1 MLKGIYFLETNS
13 SVLSDMEGCFTI
25 NDAFVY
31 KGGCGVIRE
40 AVKQLEKMQDIS
52 FIVISDRLI
61 DGTCEE
67 ALEQLSTISA
77 QMIVATSTKDEL
89 MRTRLAKRAKLL
101 PYPYSY
107 EELDALLKK
116 ICGSSSYE
124 DGEIEDIANSD
135 ISRDVDNPFSAGK
148 NAEDTSEP
156 ESVIRKSSFQ
166 DRLKDVQLSKTSER
180 AGRMMPQHT
189 VVIYNQKGGV
199 GKSTIAKELSIAM
212 TCLSIQKGKELYRPK
227 VCLCDLDLDSSD
239 ISSLLGLP
247 LEPNIK
253 QWSDD
258 ISKQYEKAKK
268 RINLL
273 GYKFVLSLPTNNYFD
288 GYEYPLDKL
297 VSNEKEAIHFSLSGH
312 ILDGYRNL
320 YQEKTA
326 IADIKIDQ
334 SYYDS
339 YVSVLGIIKNIKQ
352 RTTKKGSQMAFLSLE
367 DETGELE
374 GVIFPKDFEKIK
386 NNYLK
391 FVNLPVIFD
400 GKLQHENKDGED
412 KFSLIISSIKIIDSP
427 TKVYIHNNSNIN
439 KEFVEK
445 LSSNNGISEV
455 IVVDTQRTKI
465 RILPFKINLE
475 KSKVILKEYNIDYII
490 V

>member
-40 AVKQLEKMQDIS
+40 AVKQLEKMQDVS

-77 QMIVATSTKDEL
+77 QMIVATSTRDEL

-148 NAEDTSEP
+148 KVEDTPEP
-156 ESVIRKSSFQ
+156 GPVLRKSSFQ

-180 AGRMMPQHT
+180 AGRMTPQHT

-199 GKSTIAKELSIAM
+199 GKSTIAKELAIAM

-268 RINLL
+268 MDTVFFSEWDIKQNYLQQHESGLYVLTAPEIKTEGITINYRTVSTIIENLKLCEFDVIIVDTGANILDYTISAILAATDILALSTCDVVSAKRIDGVLEDILSNVDGFDRNKMKLL
-273 GYKFVLSLPTNNYFD
+273 INRYDSAFNITP
-288 GYEYPLDKL
+288 E
-297 VSNEKEAIHFSLSGH
+297 ELSG
-312 ILDGYRNL
+312 
-320 YQEKTA
+320 
-326 IADIKIDQ
+326 
-334 SYYDS
+334 
-339 YVSVLGIIKNIKQ
+339 VL
-352 RTTKKGSQMAFLSLE
+352 QMPLI
-367 DETGELE
+367 
-374 GVIFPKDFEKIK
+374 GVIPDCREIT
-386 NNYLK
+386 N
-391 FVNLPVIFD
+391 V
-400 GKLQHENKDGED
+400 
-412 KFSLIISSIKIIDSP
+412 
-427 TKVYIHNNSNIN
+427 
-439 KEFVEK
+439 
-445 LSSNNGISEV
+445 NNGGNSV
-455 IVVDTQRTKI
+455 FYGNTRNGDKQKAFANAVRTVAKRLLELDI
-465 RILPFKINLE
+465 GEHTAVTSFEENREPRLFDFLFKR
-475 KSKVILKEYNIDYII
+475 K
-490 V
+490 

>member
-40 AVKQLEKMQDIS
+40 AVKQLEKMQDVS

-77 QMIVATSTKDEL
+77 QMIVATSTRDEL

-148 NAEDTSEP
+148 KAEDTSEPEP

-180 AGRMMPQHT
+180 AGRMTPQHT

-199 GKSTIAKELSIAM
+199 GKSTIAKELAIAM

-268 RINLL
+268 MDTVFFSEWDIKQNYLQQHESGLYVLTAPEIKTEGITINYRTVSTIIENLKLCEFDVIIVDTGANILDYTISAILAATDILALSTCDVVSAKRIDGVLEDILSNVDAFDRNKMKLL
-273 GYKFVLSLPTNNYFD
+273 INRYDPAFNITP
-288 GYEYPLDKL
+288 E
-297 VSNEKEAIHFSLSGH
+297 ELSG
-312 ILDGYRNL
+312 
-320 YQEKTA
+320 
-326 IADIKIDQ
+326 
-334 SYYDS
+334 
-339 YVSVLGIIKNIKQ
+339 VL
-352 RTTKKGSQMAFLSLE
+352 QMPLI
-367 DETGELE
+367 
-374 GVIFPKDFEKIK
+374 GVIPDCREIT
-386 NNYLK
+386 N
-391 FVNLPVIFD
+391 V
-400 GKLQHENKDGED
+400 
-412 KFSLIISSIKIIDSP
+412 
-427 TKVYIHNNSNIN
+427 
-439 KEFVEK
+439 
-445 LSSNNGISEV
+445 NNGGNSVFYGNTRSGDKQKAFANAVRAVAKRLLELDIGEHTAVTSFDENREPRLF
-455 IVVDTQRTKI
+455 DF
-465 RILPFKINLE
+465 LFKR
-475 KSKVILKEYNIDYII
+475 K
-490 V
+490 

>member
-40 AVKQLEKMQDIS
+40 AVKQLEKMQDVS

-61 DGTCEE
+61 DGTCDE

-77 QMIVATSTKDEL
+77 QMIVATSTRDEL

-148 NAEDTSEP
+148 KAEDTSEPEP

-268 RINLL
+268 MDTVFFSEWDIKQNYLQQHESGLYVLTAPEIKTEGITINYRTVSTIIENLKLCEFDVIIVDTGANILDYTISAILAATDILALSTCDVVSAKRIDGVLEDILSNVDGFDRNKMKLL
-273 GYKFVLSLPTNNYFD
+273 INRYDPAFNITP
-288 GYEYPLDKL
+288 E
-297 VSNEKEAIHFSLSGH
+297 ELSG
-312 ILDGYRNL
+312 
-320 YQEKTA
+320 
-326 IADIKIDQ
+326 
-334 SYYDS
+334 
-339 YVSVLGIIKNIKQ
+339 VL
-352 RTTKKGSQMAFLSLE
+352 QMPLI
-367 DETGELE
+367 
-374 GVIFPKDFEKIK
+374 GVIPDCREIT
-386 NNYLK
+386 N
-391 FVNLPVIFD
+391 V
-400 GKLQHENKDGED
+400 
-412 KFSLIISSIKIIDSP
+412 
-427 TKVYIHNNSNIN
+427 
-439 KEFVEK
+439 
-445 LSSNNGISEV
+445 NNGGNSV
-455 IVVDTQRTKI
+455 FYGNTRSGDKQKAFANAVRTVAKRLLELDI
-465 RILPFKINLE
+465 GEHTAVTSFEENREPRLFDFLFKR
-475 KSKVILKEYNIDYII
+475 K
-490 V
+490 

>member
-40 AVKQLEKMQDIS
+40 AVKQLEKMQDVS

-77 QMIVATSTKDEL
+77 QMIVATSTRDEL

-148 NAEDTSEP
+148 KAEDTSEPEP

-268 RINLL
+268 MDTVFFSEWDIKQNYLQQHESGLYVLTAPEIKTEGITINYRTVSTIIENLKLCEFDVIIVDTGANILDYTISAILAATDILALSTCDVVSAKRIDGVLEDILSNVDGFDRNKMKLL
-273 GYKFVLSLPTNNYFD
+273 INRYDPAFNITP
-288 GYEYPLDKL
+288 E
-297 VSNEKEAIHFSLSGH
+297 ELSG
-312 ILDGYRNL
+312 
-320 YQEKTA
+320 
-326 IADIKIDQ
+326 
-334 SYYDS
+334 
-339 YVSVLGIIKNIKQ
+339 VL
-352 RTTKKGSQMAFLSLE
+352 QMPLI
-367 DETGELE
+367 
-374 GVIFPKDFEKIK
+374 GVIPDCREIT
-386 NNYLK
+386 N
-391 FVNLPVIFD
+391 V
-400 GKLQHENKDGED
+400 
-412 KFSLIISSIKIIDSP
+412 
-427 TKVYIHNNSNIN
+427 
-439 KEFVEK
+439 
-445 LSSNNGISEV
+445 NNGGNSV
-455 IVVDTQRTKI
+455 FYGNTRSGDKQKAFANAVRTVAKRLLELDI
-465 RILPFKINLE
+465 GEHTAVTSFEENREPRLFDFLFKR
-475 KSKVILKEYNIDYII
+475 K
-490 V
+490 

>member
-40 AVKQLEKMQDIS
+40 AVKQLEKMQDVS

-77 QMIVATSTKDEL
+77 QMIVATSTRDEL

-148 NAEDTSEP
+148 KAEDTSEPEP

-268 RINLL
+268 MDTVFFSEWDIKQNYLQQHESGLYVLTAPEIKTEGITINYRTVSTIIENLKLCEFDVIIVDTGANILDYTISAILAATDILALSTCDVVSAKRIDGVLEDILL
-273 GYKFVLSLPTNNYFD
+273 NVDGFDRSRMKLLINRYDPTFNITP
-288 GYEYPLDKL
+288 E
-297 VSNEKEAIHFSLSGH
+297 ELSG
-312 ILDGYRNL
+312 
-320 YQEKTA
+320 
-326 IADIKIDQ
+326 
-334 SYYDS
+334 
-339 YVSVLGIIKNIKQ
+339 VL
-352 RTTKKGSQMAFLSLE
+352 QMPLI
-367 DETGELE
+367 
-374 GVIFPKDFEKIK
+374 GVIPDCREIT
-386 NNYLK
+386 N
-391 FVNLPVIFD
+391 V
-400 GKLQHENKDGED
+400 
-412 KFSLIISSIKIIDSP
+412 
-427 TKVYIHNNSNIN
+427 
-439 KEFVEK
+439 
-445 LSSNNGISEV
+445 NNGGNSV
-455 IVVDTQRTKI
+455 FYGNTRSGDKQKAFANAVRTVAKRLLELDI
-465 RILPFKINLE
+465 GEHTAVTSFEENREPRLFDFLFKR
-475 KSKVILKEYNIDYII
+475 K
-490 V
+490 

>member
-40 AVKQLEKMQDIS
+40 AVKQLEKMQDVS

-77 QMIVATSTKDEL
+77 QMIVATSTRDEL

-148 NAEDTSEP
+148 KAEDTPEP
-156 ESVIRKSSFQ
+156 GPVLRKSSFQ

-180 AGRMMPQHT
+180 AGRMTPQHT

-199 GKSTIAKELSIAM
+199 GKSTIAKELAIAM
-212 TCLSIQKGKELYRPK
+212 TCLSIQKGKELYRSK

-268 RINLL
+268 MDTVFFSEWDIKQNYLQQHESGLYVLTAPEIKTEGITINYRTVSTIIENLKLCEFDVIIVDTGANILDYTISAILAATDILALSTCDVVSAKRIDGVLEDILSNVDAFDRNKMKLL
-273 GYKFVLSLPTNNYFD
+273 INRYDPAFNITP
-288 GYEYPLDKL
+288 E
-297 VSNEKEAIHFSLSGH
+297 ELSG
-312 ILDGYRNL
+312 
-320 YQEKTA
+320 
-326 IADIKIDQ
+326 
-334 SYYDS
+334 
-339 YVSVLGIIKNIKQ
+339 VL
-352 RTTKKGSQMAFLSLE
+352 QMPLI
-367 DETGELE
+367 
-374 GVIFPKDFEKIK
+374 GVIPDCREIT
-386 NNYLK
+386 N
-391 FVNLPVIFD
+391 V
-400 GKLQHENKDGED
+400 
-412 KFSLIISSIKIIDSP
+412 
-427 TKVYIHNNSNIN
+427 
-439 KEFVEK
+439 
-445 LSSNNGISEV
+445 NNGGNSVFYGNTRSGDKQKAFANAVRAVAKRLLELDIGEHTAVTSFDENREPRLF
-455 IVVDTQRTKI
+455 DF
-465 RILPFKINLE
+465 LFKR
-475 KSKVILKEYNIDYII
+475 K
-490 V
+490 

>member
-40 AVKQLEKMQDIS
+40 AVKQLEKMQDVS

-77 QMIVATSTKDEL
+77 QMIVATSTRDEL

-148 NAEDTSEP
+148 KAEDTPEP
-156 ESVIRKSSFQ
+156 GPVLRKSSFQ

-180 AGRMMPQHT
+180 AGRMTPQHT

-199 GKSTIAKELSIAM
+199 GKSTIAKELAIAM

-268 RINLL
+268 MDTVFFSEWDIKQNYLQQHESGLYVLTVPEIKTEGITINYRTVSTIIENLKLCEFDVIIVDTGANILDYTISAILAATDILALSTCDVVSAKRIDGVLEDILSNVDAFDRNKMKLL
-273 GYKFVLSLPTNNYFD
+273 INRYDPAFNITP
-288 GYEYPLDKL
+288 E
-297 VSNEKEAIHFSLSGH
+297 ELSG
-312 ILDGYRNL
+312 
-320 YQEKTA
+320 
-326 IADIKIDQ
+326 
-334 SYYDS
+334 
-339 YVSVLGIIKNIKQ
+339 VL
-352 RTTKKGSQMAFLSLE
+352 QMPLI
-367 DETGELE
+367 
-374 GVIFPKDFEKIK
+374 GVIPDCREIT
-386 NNYLK
+386 N
-391 FVNLPVIFD
+391 V
-400 GKLQHENKDGED
+400 
-412 KFSLIISSIKIIDSP
+412 
-427 TKVYIHNNSNIN
+427 
-439 KEFVEK
+439 
-445 LSSNNGISEV
+445 NNGGNSVFYGNTRSGDKQKAFANAVRAVAKRLLELDIGEHTAVTSFEENREPRLF
-455 IVVDTQRTKI
+455 DF
-465 RILPFKINLE
+465 LFKR
-475 KSKVILKEYNIDYII
+475 K
-490 V
+490 

>member
-40 AVKQLEKMQDIS
+40 AVKQLEKMQDVS

-77 QMIVATSTKDEL
+77 QMIVATSTRDEL

-148 NAEDTSEP
+148 KAEDTSEPEP

-268 RINLL
+268 MDTVFFSEWDIKQNYLQQHESGLYVLTAPEIKTEGITINYRTVSTIIENLKLCEFDVIIVDTGANILDYTISAILAATDILALSTCDVVSAKRIDGVLEDILSNVDGFDRNKMKLL
-273 GYKFVLSLPTNNYFD
+273 INRYDPAFNITP
-288 GYEYPLDKL
+288 E
-297 VSNEKEAIHFSLSGH
+297 ELSG
-312 ILDGYRNL
+312 
-320 YQEKTA
+320 
-326 IADIKIDQ
+326 
-334 SYYDS
+334 
-339 YVSVLGIIKNIKQ
+339 VL
-352 RTTKKGSQMAFLSLE
+352 QMPLI
-367 DETGELE
+367 
-374 GVIFPKDFEKIK
+374 GVIPDCREIT
-386 NNYLK
+386 N
-391 FVNLPVIFD
+391 V
-400 GKLQHENKDGED
+400 
-412 KFSLIISSIKIIDSP
+412 
-427 TKVYIHNNSNIN
+427 
-439 KEFVEK
+439 
-445 LSSNNGISEV
+445 NNGGNSVFYGNTRSGDKQKAFANAVRAVAKRLLELDIGEHTAVTSFEENREPRLF
-455 IVVDTQRTKI
+455 DF
-465 RILPFKINLE
+465 LFKR
-475 KSKVILKEYNIDYII
+475 K
-490 V
+490 

>member
-40 AVKQLEKMQDIS
+40 AVKQLEKMQDVS

-77 QMIVATSTKDEL
+77 QMIVATSTRDEL

-148 NAEDTSEP
+148 KAEDTPEP
-156 ESVIRKSSFQ
+156 GPVLRKSSFQ

-180 AGRMMPQHT
+180 AGRMTPQHT

-199 GKSTIAKELSIAM
+199 GKSTIAKELAIAM

-239 ISSLLGLP
+239 ISSLLGLT

-268 RINLL
+268 MDTVFFSEWDIKQNYLQQHESGLYVLTAPEIKTEGITINYRTVSTIIENLKLCEFDVIIVDTGANILDYTISAILAATDILALSTCDVVSAKRIDGVLEDILSNVDAFDRNKMKLL
-273 GYKFVLSLPTNNYFD
+273 INRYDPAFNITP
-288 GYEYPLDKL
+288 E
-297 VSNEKEAIHFSLSGH
+297 ELSG
-312 ILDGYRNL
+312 
-320 YQEKTA
+320 
-326 IADIKIDQ
+326 
-334 SYYDS
+334 
-339 YVSVLGIIKNIKQ
+339 VL
-352 RTTKKGSQMAFLSLE
+352 QMPLI
-367 DETGELE
+367 
-374 GVIFPKDFEKIK
+374 GVIPDCREIT
-386 NNYLK
+386 N
-391 FVNLPVIFD
+391 V
-400 GKLQHENKDGED
+400 
-412 KFSLIISSIKIIDSP
+412 
-427 TKVYIHNNSNIN
+427 
-439 KEFVEK
+439 
-445 LSSNNGISEV
+445 NNGGNSVFYGNTRSGDKQKAFANAVRAVAKRLLELDIGEHTAVTSFDENREPRLF
-455 IVVDTQRTKI
+455 DF
-465 RILPFKINLE
+465 LFKR
-475 KSKVILKEYNIDYII
+475 K
-490 V
+490 

>member
-25 NDAFVY
+25 IDAFVY

-40 AVKQLEKMQDIS
+40 AVKQLEKMQDVS

-148 NAEDTSEP
+148 KTEETPDSEP
-156 ESVIRKSSFQ
+156 VIRKSSFQ

-180 AGRMMPQHT
+180 AGRMTPQHT

-199 GKSTIAKELSIAM
+199 GKSTIAKELAIAM

-268 RINLL
+268 MDTVFFSEWDIKQNYLQQHESGLYVLTAPEIKTEGITINYRTVSTIIENLKLCEFDVIIVDTGANILDYTISAILAATDILALSTCDVVSAKRIDGVLEDILSNVDAFDRNKMKLL
-273 GYKFVLSLPTNNYFD
+273 INRYDPAFNITP
-288 GYEYPLDKL
+288 E
-297 VSNEKEAIHFSLSGH
+297 ELSG
-312 ILDGYRNL
+312 
-320 YQEKTA
+320 
-326 IADIKIDQ
+326 
-334 SYYDS
+334 
-339 YVSVLGIIKNIKQ
+339 VL
-352 RTTKKGSQMAFLSLE
+352 QMPLI
-367 DETGELE
+367 
-374 GVIFPKDFEKIK
+374 GVIPDCREIT
-386 NNYLK
+386 N
-391 FVNLPVIFD
+391 V
-400 GKLQHENKDGED
+400 
-412 KFSLIISSIKIIDSP
+412 
-427 TKVYIHNNSNIN
+427 
-439 KEFVEK
+439 
-445 LSSNNGISEV
+445 NNGGNSVFYGNTRSGDKQKAFANAVRAVAKRLLELDIGEHTAVTSFDKNREPRLF
-455 IVVDTQRTKI
+455 DF
-465 RILPFKINLE
+465 LFKR
-475 KSKVILKEYNIDYII
+475 K
-490 V
+490 

>member
-40 AVKQLEKMQDIS
+40 AVKQLEKMQDVS

-77 QMIVATSTKDEL
+77 QMIVATSTRDEL

-148 NAEDTSEP
+148 KAEDTSEPEP

-268 RINLL
+268 MDTVFFSEWDIKQNYLQQHESGLYVLTAPEIKTEGITINYRTVSTIIENLKLCEFDVIIVDTGANILDYTISAILAATDILALSTCDVVSAKRIDGVLEDILSNVDGFDRNKMKLL
-273 GYKFVLSLPTNNYFD
+273 INRYDPAFNITP
-288 GYEYPLDKL
+288 E
-297 VSNEKEAIHFSLSGH
+297 ELSG
-312 ILDGYRNL
+312 
-320 YQEKTA
+320 
-326 IADIKIDQ
+326 
-334 SYYDS
+334 
-339 YVSVLGIIKNIKQ
+339 VL
-352 RTTKKGSQMAFLSLE
+352 QMPLI
-367 DETGELE
+367 
-374 GVIFPKDFEKIK
+374 GVIPDCREIT
-386 NNYLK
+386 N
-391 FVNLPVIFD
+391 V
-400 GKLQHENKDGED
+400 
-412 KFSLIISSIKIIDSP
+412 
-427 TKVYIHNNSNIN
+427 
-439 KEFVEK
+439 
-445 LSSNNGISEV
+445 NNGGNSVFYGNTRSGDKQKAFANAVRAVAKRLLELDIGEHTAVTSFDENREPRLF
-455 IVVDTQRTKI
+455 DF
-465 RILPFKINLE
+465 LFKR
-475 KSKVILKEYNIDYII
+475 K
-490 V
+490 

>member
-40 AVKQLEKMQDIS
+40 AVKQLEKMQDVS

-77 QMIVATSTKDEL
+77 QMIVATSTRDEL

-148 NAEDTSEP
+148 KAEDTPEP
-156 ESVIRKSSFQ
+156 GPVLRKSSFQ

-180 AGRMMPQHT
+180 AGRMTPQHT

-199 GKSTIAKELSIAM
+199 GKSTIAKELAIAM
-212 TCLSIQKGKELYRPK
+212 TCLSIQKGKELYRPR

-268 RINLL
+268 MDTVFFSEWDIKQNYLQQHESGLYVLTAPEIKTEGITINYRTVSTIIENLKLCEFDVIIVDTGANILDYTISAILAATDILALSTCDVVSAKRIDGVLEDILSNVDAFDRNKMKLL
-273 GYKFVLSLPTNNYFD
+273 INRYDPAFNITP
-288 GYEYPLDKL
+288 E
-297 VSNEKEAIHFSLSGH
+297 ELSG
-312 ILDGYRNL
+312 
-320 YQEKTA
+320 
-326 IADIKIDQ
+326 
-334 SYYDS
+334 
-339 YVSVLGIIKNIKQ
+339 VL
-352 RTTKKGSQMAFLSLE
+352 QMPLI
-367 DETGELE
+367 
-374 GVIFPKDFEKIK
+374 GVIPDCREIT
-386 NNYLK
+386 N
-391 FVNLPVIFD
+391 V
-400 GKLQHENKDGED
+400 
-412 KFSLIISSIKIIDSP
+412 
-427 TKVYIHNNSNIN
+427 
-439 KEFVEK
+439 
-445 LSSNNGISEV
+445 NNGGNSVFYGNTRSGDKQKAFANAVRAVAKRLLELDIGEHTAVTSFDENREPRLF
-455 IVVDTQRTKI
+455 DF
-465 RILPFKINLE
+465 LFKR
-475 KSKVILKEYNIDYII
+475 K
-490 V
+490 

>member
-40 AVKQLEKMQDIS
+40 AVKQLEKMQDVS

-77 QMIVATSTKDEL
+77 QMIVATSTRDEL

-148 NAEDTSEP
+148 KAEDTSEPEP

-268 RINLL
+268 MDTVFFSEWDIKQNYLQQHESGLYVLTAPEIKTEGITINYRTVSTIIENLKLCEFDVIIVDTGANILDYTISAILAATDILALSTCDVVSAKRIDGVLEDILL
-273 GYKFVLSLPTNNYFD
+273 NVDGFD
-288 GYEYPLDKL
+288 RNKMKL
-297 VSNEKEAIHFSLSGH
+297 LINRYDPAFNITPEELSG
-312 ILDGYRNL
+312 
-320 YQEKTA
+320 
-326 IADIKIDQ
+326 
-334 SYYDS
+334 
-339 YVSVLGIIKNIKQ
+339 VL
-352 RTTKKGSQMAFLSLE
+352 QMPLI
-367 DETGELE
+367 
-374 GVIFPKDFEKIK
+374 GVIPDCREIT
-386 NNYLK
+386 N
-391 FVNLPVIFD
+391 V
-400 GKLQHENKDGED
+400 
-412 KFSLIISSIKIIDSP
+412 
-427 TKVYIHNNSNIN
+427 
-439 KEFVEK
+439 
-445 LSSNNGISEV
+445 NNGGNSV
-455 IVVDTQRTKI
+455 FYGNTRSGDKQKAFANAVRTVAKRLLELDI
-465 RILPFKINLE
+465 GEHTAVTSFEENREPRLFDFLFKR
-475 KSKVILKEYNIDYII
+475 K
-490 V
+490 

>member
-40 AVKQLEKMQDIS
+40 AVKQLEKMQDVS

-148 NAEDTSEP
+148 KTEETPESEP
-156 ESVIRKSSFQ
+156 VIRKSSFQ

-180 AGRMMPQHT
+180 AGRMTPQHT

-199 GKSTIAKELSIAM
+199 GKSTIAKELAIAM

-268 RINLL
+268 MDTVFFSEWDIKQNYLQQHESGLYVLTAPEIKTEGITINYRTVSTIIENLKLCEFDVIIVDTGANILDYTISAILAATDILALSTCDVVSAKRIDGVLEDILSNVDGFDRNKMKLL
-273 GYKFVLSLPTNNYFD
+273 INRYDPAFNITP
-288 GYEYPLDKL
+288 E
-297 VSNEKEAIHFSLSGH
+297 ELSG
-312 ILDGYRNL
+312 
-320 YQEKTA
+320 
-326 IADIKIDQ
+326 
-334 SYYDS
+334 
-339 YVSVLGIIKNIKQ
+339 VL
-352 RTTKKGSQMAFLSLE
+352 QMPLI
-367 DETGELE
+367 
-374 GVIFPKDFEKIK
+374 GVIPDCREIT
-386 NNYLK
+386 N
-391 FVNLPVIFD
+391 V
-400 GKLQHENKDGED
+400 
-412 KFSLIISSIKIIDSP
+412 
-427 TKVYIHNNSNIN
+427 
-439 KEFVEK
+439 
-445 LSSNNGISEV
+445 NNGGNSVFYGNTRSGDKQKAFANAVRAVAKRLLELDIGEHTAVTSFEENREPRLF
-455 IVVDTQRTKI
+455 DF
-465 RILPFKINLE
+465 LFKR
-475 KSKVILKEYNIDYII
+475 K
-490 V
+490 

>member
-40 AVKQLEKMQDIS
+40 AVKQLEKMQDVS

-77 QMIVATSTKDEL
+77 QMIVATSTRDEL

-148 NAEDTSEP
+148 KAEDTPEP
-156 ESVIRKSSFQ
+156 GPVLRKSSFQ

-180 AGRMMPQHT
+180 AGRMTPQHT

-199 GKSTIAKELSIAM
+199 GKSTIAKELAIAM

-268 RINLL
+268 MDTVFFSEWDIKQNYLQQHESGLYVLTAPEIKTEGITINYRTVSTIIENLKLCEFDVIIVDTGANILDYTISAILAATDILALSTCDVVSAKRIDGVLEDILSNVDAFDRNKMKLL
-273 GYKFVLSLPTNNYFD
+273 INRYDPAFNITP
-288 GYEYPLDKL
+288 E
-297 VSNEKEAIHFSLSGH
+297 ELSG
-312 ILDGYRNL
+312 
-320 YQEKTA
+320 
-326 IADIKIDQ
+326 
-334 SYYDS
+334 
-339 YVSVLGIIKNIKQ
+339 VL
-352 RTTKKGSQMAFLSLE
+352 QMPLI
-367 DETGELE
+367 
-374 GVIFPKDFEKIK
+374 GVIPDCREIT
-386 NNYLK
+386 N
-391 FVNLPVIFD
+391 V
-400 GKLQHENKDGED
+400 
-412 KFSLIISSIKIIDSP
+412 
-427 TKVYIHNNSNIN
+427 
-439 KEFVEK
+439 
-445 LSSNNGISEV
+445 NNGGNSVFYGNTRSGDKQKAFANAVRAVAKRLLELDIGEHTAVTSFDENREPRLF
-455 IVVDTQRTKI
+455 DF
-465 RILPFKINLE
+465 LFKR
-475 KSKVILKEYNIDYII
+475 K
-490 V
+490 

>member
-40 AVKQLEKMQDIS
+40 AVKQLEKMQDVS

-67 ALEQLSTISA
+67 ALEQFSTISA
-77 QMIVATSTKDEL
+77 QMIVATSTRDEL

-148 NAEDTSEP
+148 KAEDTPEP
-156 ESVIRKSSFQ
+156 EPVIRKSSFQ

-180 AGRMMPQHT
+180 AGRMTPQHT

-199 GKSTIAKELSIAM
+199 GKSTIAKELAIAM
-212 TCLSIQKGKELYRPK
+212 TCLSIQKGKDLYRPK
-227 VCLCDLDLDSSD
+227 VCLCDFDLDSSD
-239 ISSLLGLP
+239 VSSLLGLP
-247 LEPNIK
+247 LEPSIK

-258 ISKQYEKAKK
+258 ISKQNEKLKKMDTVFFSEWDIKQNYLQQHESGLYVLVAPEIKTEGLSINYRTVSTIIENLKLCEFDVIIIDTGSNIFDYTISAILAATDILALSTCDVVSAK
-268 RINLL
+268 RIDGVLEDILL
-273 GYKFVLSLPTNNYFD
+273 NVDGFDRSRMKLLINRYDPTFNITP
-288 GYEYPLDKL
+288 E
-297 VSNEKEAIHFSLSGH
+297 ELSG
-312 ILDGYRNL
+312 
-320 YQEKTA
+320 
-326 IADIKIDQ
+326 
-334 SYYDS
+334 
-339 YVSVLGIIKNIKQ
+339 VL
-352 RTTKKGSQMAFLSLE
+352 QMPLI
-367 DETGELE
+367 
-374 GVIFPKDFEKIK
+374 GVIPDCREIT
-386 NNYLK
+386 N
-391 FVNLPVIFD
+391 V
-400 GKLQHENKDGED
+400 
-412 KFSLIISSIKIIDSP
+412 
-427 TKVYIHNNSNIN
+427 
-439 KEFVEK
+439 
-445 LSSNNGISEV
+445 NNGGNSVFYENTRSTDKQKAFANAV
-455 IVVDTQRTKI
+455 RSVAKR
-465 RILPFKINLE
+465 LLE
-475 KSKVILKEYNIDYII
+475 LDAGEGSAPMEIGESSDRGLFSFLFRRK
-490 V
+490 

>member
-40 AVKQLEKMQDIS
+40 AVKQLEKMQDVS

-77 QMIVATSTKDEL
+77 QMIVATSTRDEL

-148 NAEDTSEP
+148 KAEDTSEPEP

-268 RINLL
+268 MDTVFFSEWDIKQNYLQQHESGLYVLTAPEIKTEGITINYRTVSTIIENLKLCEFDVIIVDTGANILDYTISAILAATDILALSTCDVVSAKRIDGVLEDILSNVDGFDRNKMKLL
-273 GYKFVLSLPTNNYFD
+273 INRYDPTFNITP
-288 GYEYPLDKL
+288 E
-297 VSNEKEAIHFSLSGH
+297 ELSG
-312 ILDGYRNL
+312 
-320 YQEKTA
+320 
-326 IADIKIDQ
+326 
-334 SYYDS
+334 
-339 YVSVLGIIKNIKQ
+339 VL
-352 RTTKKGSQMAFLSLE
+352 QMPLI
-367 DETGELE
+367 
-374 GVIFPKDFEKIK
+374 GVIPDCREIT
-386 NNYLK
+386 N
-391 FVNLPVIFD
+391 V
-400 GKLQHENKDGED
+400 
-412 KFSLIISSIKIIDSP
+412 
-427 TKVYIHNNSNIN
+427 
-439 KEFVEK
+439 
-445 LSSNNGISEV
+445 NNGGNSV
-455 IVVDTQRTKI
+455 FYGNTRSGDKQKAFANAVRTVAKRLLELDI
-465 RILPFKINLE
+465 GEHTAVTLFEENREPRLFDFLFKR
-475 KSKVILKEYNIDYII
+475 K
-490 V
+490 

>member
-40 AVKQLEKMQDIS
+40 AVKQLEKMQDVS

-67 ALEQLSTISA
+67 ALEQFSTISA
-77 QMIVATSTKDEL
+77 QMIVATSTRDEL

-148 NAEDTSEP
+148 KAEDTSEPEP

-268 RINLL
+268 MDTVFFSEWDIKQNYLQQHESGLYVLTAPEIKTEGITINYRTVSTIIENLKLCEFDVIIVDTGANILDYTISAILAATDILALSTCDVVSAKRIDGVLEDILSNVDAFDRNKMKLL
-273 GYKFVLSLPTNNYFD
+273 INRYDPAFNITP
-288 GYEYPLDKL
+288 E
-297 VSNEKEAIHFSLSGH
+297 ELSG
-312 ILDGYRNL
+312 
-320 YQEKTA
+320 
-326 IADIKIDQ
+326 
-334 SYYDS
+334 
-339 YVSVLGIIKNIKQ
+339 VL
-352 RTTKKGSQMAFLSLE
+352 QMPLI
-367 DETGELE
+367 
-374 GVIFPKDFEKIK
+374 GVIPDCREIT
-386 NNYLK
+386 N
-391 FVNLPVIFD
+391 V
-400 GKLQHENKDGED
+400 
-412 KFSLIISSIKIIDSP
+412 
-427 TKVYIHNNSNIN
+427 
-439 KEFVEK
+439 
-445 LSSNNGISEV
+445 NNGGNSVFYGNTRSGDKQKAFANAVRAVAKRLLELDIGEHTAVTSFDENREPRLF
-455 IVVDTQRTKI
+455 DF
-465 RILPFKINLE
+465 LFKR
-475 KSKVILKEYNIDYII
+475 K
-490 V
+490 